1 MRLSFKTIKF
11 ICSVIIIGVFFYLTV
26 QYFNGEWIMEGIK
39 AMIQSPFTLTAIFLI
54 YFLSFCLKSIA
65 WKVYL
70 NGRPR
75 FSTCLLGVI
84 YSLFINHVLP
94 VKAGDLVRMKVL
106 STRDNIGGEES
117 AHSVIILRLLDI
129 FCLIGLTMI
138 GLFVLGVDFKIPT
151 TLITIGFIIIGLFL
165 VIVVR
170 FFPAF
175 FKRQVELLKKGLR
188 GKNGMIILIAVSTS
202 WVLEAAVLYGTV
214 TIYHRDLSVLEAVFA
229 NSVTVSG
236 QIFQITPGGIANY
249 ESFLVFALRLFGI
262 TIQEGYTIAIV
273 THAVK
278 FFFSYVAG
286 IMAIIIYP
294 IPFNTMLSWIRVKGV
309 RGR

>member
-1 MRLSFKTIKF
+1 
-11 ICSVIIIGVFFYLTV
+11 
-26 QYFNGEWIMEGIK
+26 
-39 AMIQSPFTLTAIFLI
+39 
-54 YFLSFCLKSIA
+54 
-65 WKVYL
+65 
-70 NGRPR
+70 
-75 FSTCLLGVI
+75 
-84 YSLFINHVLP
+84 
-94 VKAGDLVRMKVL
+94 
-106 STRDNIGGEES
+106 
-117 AHSVIILRLLDI
+117 
-129 FCLIGLTMI
+129 
-138 GLFVLGVDFKIPT
+138 
-151 TLITIGFIIIGLFL
+151 
-165 VIVVR
+165 
-170 FFPAF
+170 
-175 FKRQVELLKKGLR
+175 
-188 GKNGMIILIAVSTS
+188 MIILIAVSTS

-294 IPFNTMLSWIRVKGV
+294 IPFNTMLLDQSERSEGKMKSASKFEKVAARCWNLLNEGKPLRLFLS
-309 RGR
+309 